1 MMTCN
6 HYTAAAG
13 PLTDPRTSLREACK
27 QLTLLE
33 LHLAVPA
40 NICPDCILK
49 HLLCAEAFAEEAAQ
63 MAPRSPG
70 LGRIATGVAESMR
83 WVQRYWREDPAFAA
97 EQVRLVR
104 KVVQHHCSGGRRG

>member
-1 MMTCN
+1 MKCN

-13 PLTDPRTSLREACK
+13 SLADPTTSLREACK

-63 MAPRSPG
+63 MSPRHQGRG
-70 LGRIATGVAESMR
+70 LAAIGVAEAMR
-83 WVQRYWREDPAFAA
+83 WVQAHWRRDPAFAA

-104 KVVQHHCSGGRRG
+104 KVVQPLCEGGPRG